1 MLTLIFPVVI
11 LLNGCEGGD
20 SAEETQVQF
29 QPRTQIVTQNE
40 VVHYEI
46 SNDANE
52 VIGRGVL
59 STLLSADGVLTLV
72 EEYYKVG
79 ETEATDTIETQVRR
93 ADLTPVRGERVV
105 KQNSEANI
113 DSLNYSW
120 SIQEFEDKEE
130 LLRSYFVRS
139 DKAGQDERVALARQ
153 ETVYANSSGIWLW
166 RALPLDIGFKTN
178 YMTVDSLNLKQ
189 QRVVV
194 TVPQEESLVIG
205 SKTYEVWRVLI
216 RSGRATRSAWIEKA
230 APNRVLRWDNGVTV
244 MTVLE

>member
-1 MLTLIFPVVI
+1 MLIFPLVL
-11 LLNGCEGGD
+11 LLNGCEGGN
-20 SAEETQVQF
+20 STHETVARF
-29 QPRTQIVTQNE
+29 QPTPQIVAQAE

-59 STLLSADGVLTLV
+59 RTMLSADGLLTLV
-72 EEYYKVG
+72 EEYYRVG
-79 ETEATDTIETQVRR
+79 ETDATDTIKTQVLR

-105 KQNSEANI
+105 KENNEANI
-113 DSLNYSW
+113 ESLNYSW
-120 SIQEFEDKEE
+120 SIQELQEAEE
-130 LLRSYFVRS
+130 ALRSYFVRS
-139 DKAGQDERVALARQ
+139 DKAGQDQRVALARQ
-153 ETVYANSSGIWLW
+153 ENVYANSSGLWLW

-194 TVPQEESLVIG
+194 TVPQAESLVIG

-244 MTVLE
+244 MTILE

>member
-1 MLTLIFPVVI
+1 MLSFPVVI
-11 LLNGCEGGD
+11 FLNGCEGGN
-20 SAEETQVQF
+20 STEETEVQF
-29 QPRTQIVTQNE
+29 QPTTQIVAQDE

-59 STLLSADGVLTLV
+59 RSMLSPDGLLTLL
-72 EEYYKVG
+72 EEYYRVG
-79 ETEATDTIETQVRR
+79 ETEATDTIKTQVLRT
-93 ADLTPVRGERVV
+93 DLTPVRGERVV
-105 KQNSEANI
+105 KENSEANI
-113 DSLNYSW
+113 EALGYSW
-120 SIQEFEDKEE
+120 SIQNPEDREE
-130 LLRSYFVRS
+130 ALRSYFVRS

-153 ETVYANSSGIWLW
+153 ENVYANSSGLWLW
-166 RALPLDIGFKTN
+166 RALPLDIGFKTS
-178 YMTVDSLNLKQ
+178 YMAVDSLNLKQ

-194 TVPQEESLVIG
+194 TVPQEELLVIG

>member
-1 MLTLIFPVVI
+1 MSIFPVVI
-11 LLNGCEGGD
+11 LLNGCEGGN
-20 SAEETQVQF
+20 SAEEDQVQLR
-29 QPRTQIVTQNE
+29 PRTEIVAQDE

-59 STLLSADGVLTLV
+59 KTLLSADGVLTLV
-72 EEYYKVG
+72 EEYYRVG

-93 ADLTPVRGERVV
+93 VDLTPLRGERVV

-113 DSLNYSW
+113 DSLNYNW
-120 SIQEFEDKEE
+120 SIQEFEGKEE

-139 DKAGQDERVALARQ
+139 DKTGQDERIALARQ
-153 ETVYANSSGIWLW
+153 ENVYANSSGIWLW

-189 QRVVV
+189 QRVVL

-205 SKTYEVWRVLI
+205 SKTYEVWRVLV

>member
-1 MLTLIFPVVI
+1 MLMSIFPVVI
-11 LLNGCEGGD
+11 LLNGCEGGN
-20 SAEETQVQF
+20 SAEEDQVQLR
-29 QPRTQIVTQNE
+29 PRTEIVAQDE

-59 STLLSADGVLTLV
+59 KTLLSADGVLTLV
-72 EEYYKVG
+72 EEYYRVG
-79 ETEATDTIETQVRR
+79 ETEATDIIETQVRR
-93 ADLTPVRGERVV
+93 VDLTPLRGERVV

-113 DSLNYSW
+113 DSLNYNW
-120 SIQEFEDKEE
+120 SIQEFEGKEE

-139 DKAGQDERVALARQ
+139 DKTGQDERIALARQ
-153 ETVYANSSGIWLW
+153 ENVYANSSGIWLW

-189 QRVVV
+189 QRVVL

-205 SKTYEVWRVLI
+205 SKTYEVWRVLV

>member
-1 MLTLIFPVVI
+1 MLMSIFPVVI
-11 LLNGCEGGD
+11 LLNGCEGGN
-20 SAEETQVQF
+20 SAEEDQVQLR
-29 QPRTQIVTQNE
+29 PRTEIVAQDE

-59 STLLSADGVLTLV
+59 KTLLSADGVLTLV
-72 EEYYKVG
+72 EEYYRVG

-93 ADLTPVRGERVV
+93 VDLTPLRGERVV

-113 DSLNYSW
+113 DSLNYNW
-120 SIQEFEDKEE
+120 SIQEFEGKEE

-139 DKAGQDERVALARQ
+139 DKTGQDERIALARQ
-153 ETVYANSSGIWLW
+153 ENVYANSSGIWLW

-189 QRVVV
+189 QRVVL

-205 SKTYEVWRVLI
+205 SKTYEVWRVLV